1 MVAVIDTGAANVR
14 SVMHAIRRAGEEAVL
29 TRDADVVRS
38 TRHVVLPGVGHAARV
53 MSTLHEAGLVD
64 VLRQRTMPLLG
75 ICLGMQVL
83 FDRSEEGDVPC
94 IGRLPGIVRRLP
106 DAESCK
112 IPHMGWSRITDLST
126 AVFDGIAEGSR
137 MYFVHSYAVDV
148 DVRTAATCWHG
159 TSFAAAVVDGNT
171 VGVQF
176 HPEKSGD
183 DGQRLFNNFLR
194 L

>member
-1 MVAVIDTGAANVR
+1 MVTIIDTGAANVR
-14 SVMHAIRRAGEEAVL
+14 SVIHAIRRTGREAVL
-29 TRDADVVRS
+29 TRDAGVVES

-53 MSTLHEAGLVD
+53 MESLHESGLVD
-64 VLRQRTMPLLG
+64 VLRHRTMPLLG

-83 FDRSEEGDVPC
+83 FERSEEGDVVC
-94 IGRLPGIVRRLP
+94 IGRLPGVVRRLP
-106 DAESCK
+106 DADGCK

-126 AVFDGIAEGSR
+126 SVFDGIAEGSM
-137 MYFVHSYAVDV
+137 MYFVHSYAIDTST
-148 DVRTAATCWHG
+148 RMAATCRHG
-159 TSFAAAVVDGNT
+159 QPFVAAVVDGAT

>member
-14 SVMHAIRRAGEEAVL
+14 SVMHVIRRAGREVVL
-29 TRDADVVRS
+29 TRDAVLIES

-53 MSTLHEAGLVD
+53 MSSLHEAGLVD
-64 VLRQRTMPLLG
+64 VLRHRTMPLLG

-83 FDRSEEGDVPC
+83 FERSEEGDVQC

-106 DAESCK
+106 DMDGCK

-148 DVRTAATCWHG
+148 DIHTAATCRHG